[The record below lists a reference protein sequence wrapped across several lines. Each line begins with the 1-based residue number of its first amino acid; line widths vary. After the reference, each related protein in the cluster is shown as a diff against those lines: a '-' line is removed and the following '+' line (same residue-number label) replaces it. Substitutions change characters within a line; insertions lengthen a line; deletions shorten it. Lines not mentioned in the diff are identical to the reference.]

1 MRTRTREQWN
11 HTLAEKPCQ
20 PFTRPRVY
28 PLQSFT
34 NFESLSPVAVSCSAF
49 QQAFHFEAR
58 CRELRKRGS
67 ILRDSRRCGN
77 PFFQLFLKDGAS
89 LHVQGSSIRKASIVF
104 PVQLYASTIL
114 PSIERISSCA
124 LPSITLSAMKPPQ
137 PLDPSLPSYGIAR
150 CLSITCPKTNRGK
163 AHMPSPDY
171 MLIRLCSLESIPSR
185 TAVRS

>member
-49 QQAFHFEAR
+49 QQAFHFKAR

-124 LPSITLSAMKPPQ
+124 LHYVIGNEASAAIGPIT
-137 PLDPSLPSYGIAR
+137 SLLRYCTLPID
-150 CLSITCPKTNRGK
+150 
-163 AHMPSPDY
+163 HMPKNKSGEGPY
-171 MLIRLCSLESIPSR
+171 AFPRLHANQTMLSR
-185 TAVRS
+185 IYSV